1 MMHGMAIW
9 SFCRDDTPA
18 AEWIRTFAADGFDA
32 MSLLPS
38 QLTKVSADERKAIVD
53 VLDELSLKT
62 TVHGNCTLTRAD
74 ADCVVETLGERLLCL
89 TVDRVY
95 AEDSRGRL
103 YDAGRIART
112 LETIRDATEGMAV
125 RFGAEDFPL
134 DAMALDFYGDEL
146 GNVLEHPRCGMLI
159 DLGHM
164 HMRLSASPYFRGMT
178 MLDYVKRLPLNII
191 ELHVHDNNGR
201 KDQHAPLGQGTL
213 PFGDAAEAFRSIGFD
228 GVSTIE
234 ICPGLHGEEPA
245 ASRPLIPA
253 SFRMWRELLTGEDR

>member
-1 MMHGMAIW
+1 MNPDAISAIIAVLGGTGQEGKGLAYRWAKAGCPIIIGSRSSEKAESTATELNEILGKKTVIGMENG
-9 SFCRDDTPA
+9 DA
-18 AEWIRTFAADGFDA
+18 AKAADI
-32 MSLLPS
+32 L
-38 QLTKVSADERKAIVD
+38 V
-53 VLDELSLKT
+53 
-62 TVHGNCTLTRAD
+62 
-74 ADCVVETLGERLLCL
+74 L
-89 TVDRVY
+89 TVPY
-95 AEDSRGRL
+95 SAHAS
-103 YDAGRIART
+103 T